1 MTRTEYNRT
10 VDHFSDG
17 VYRFI
22 LKMCKSKEMAEDVVQ
37 DSFMKL
43 WEEVEYIAYDKA
55 KSFLFSTAYHRM
67 IDVLRRETKF
77 GDIENVAD
85 RAGDVQEGY
94 TGLQEILDMALEKL
108 PPVQK
113 TVILLRDYEAY
124 SYEEIAGITGL
135 NESQVKVYIFRARAF
150 MKAYIRRPDVVVQAG
165 GDMITREN
173 YEIYFIDYMDG
184 NLSER
189 ERAEVEAFLLVH
201 PDLQEQLDGMGEVRL
216 EVPTEVFGKK
226 EEIKQAV
233 REREMEYYAI
243 AVTEGVITDEE
254 RAWVDENTDKKV
266 FEREV
271 DVYAKIKVKPDPAC
285 RFEGKAGLYRK
296 SGVILLV
303 KRYAAIAAVV
313 ALGIVVAI
321 YTTRKEEFSMED
333 IPMTVVKT
341 ETLPLPQVLEP
352 EKAGEVG
359 IIEEPERMMI
369 QPTEQREAP
378 VEVVERV
385 IPPDVI
391 ELKKQLKISVEIMAP
406 QPSEILTSPYEG
418 LQFQVQVKEQRE
430 PVFQLIDRS
439 GKSDNIVNNL
449 IDAGRNVLE
458 RLRSKERKDMGNL

>member
-150 MKAYIRRPDVVVQAG
+150 MKAYIRRPDV
-165 GDMITREN
+165 
-173 YEIYFIDYMDG
+173 
-184 NLSER
+184 
-189 ERAEVEAFLLVH
+189 
-201 PDLQEQLDGMGEVRL
+201 
-216 EVPTEVFGKK
+216 
-226 EEIKQAV
+226 AV
-233 REREMEYYAI
+233 
-243 AVTEGVITDEE
+243 
-254 RAWVDENTDKKV
+254 
-266 FEREV
+266 
-271 DVYAKIKVKPDPAC
+271 
-285 RFEGKAGLYRK
+285 
-296 SGVILLV
+296 
-303 KRYAAIAAVV
+303 
-313 ALGIVVAI
+313 
-321 YTTRKEEFSMED
+321 
-333 IPMTVVKT
+333 
-341 ETLPLPQVLEP
+341 
-352 EKAGEVG
+352 
-359 IIEEPERMMI
+359 
-369 QPTEQREAP
+369 
-378 VEVVERV
+378 
-385 IPPDVI
+385 
-391 ELKKQLKISVEIMAP
+391 
-406 QPSEILTSPYEG
+406 
-418 LQFQVQVKEQRE
+418 
-430 PVFQLIDRS
+430 
-439 GKSDNIVNNL
+439 
-449 IDAGRNVLE
+449 
-458 RLRSKERKDMGNL
+458 